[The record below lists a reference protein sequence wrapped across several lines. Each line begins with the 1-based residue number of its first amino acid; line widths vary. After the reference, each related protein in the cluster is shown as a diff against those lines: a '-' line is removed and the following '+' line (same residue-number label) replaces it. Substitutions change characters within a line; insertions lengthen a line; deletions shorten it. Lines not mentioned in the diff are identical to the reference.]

1 MKNIAATIFQTVF
14 SNHPVFIILM
24 VFTIIISLLF
34 LTVFISMKSG
44 SITMSIDFK
53 KNKIKLHIA
62 KQKT

>member
-1 MKNIAATIFQTVF
+1 MKNIAATIFQTFF
-14 SNHPVFIILM
+14 SNHPVFTILM

-34 LTVFISMKSG
+34 LTVFIPMKSG

-53 KNKIKLHIA
+53 KHKIKLHIS